1 MTAASTATYVISL
14 TPFDGAGKTDF
25 SAFRQHLGR
34 MRSAGIG
41 VYVGGGGSGEA
52 HALALD
58 EIAAIAATAAEELRG
73 KVPVRAMG
81 REPRTAA
88 AMIEWANALRD
99 TGVEALQIYSLDA
112 GHGYRPNALEQEAY
126 FRNVLDAIDFPV
138 VLSTHQYNG
147 YLLSA
152 DLFNRLLTDYP
163 HVVGINATTPDVRY
177 LAELIETIDGRAEL
191 HVGGPTNALTA
202 MSFGATGFLTSE
214 ANVAPGL
221 VRAII
226 DSFTANDLHGMF
238 ANYLRFMRLYSLNSR
253 FGSITAIKACLDV
266 LGLPGGGFIRR
277 PRFAV
282 SEPDRDSIRRSLYEL
297 NLTDRELG
305 KDQAY

>member
-52 HALALD
+52 HALALG
-58 EIAAIAATAAEELRG
+58 EIAALASTAAEELRG

-112 GHGYRPNALEQEAY
+112 GHGYRPNAREQEAY
-126 FRNVLDAIDFPV
+126 FRDVLDAIDFPI

-147 YLLSA
+147 YLLAA
-152 DLFNRLLTDYP
+152 DLFDRLLADYP
-163 HVVGINATTPDVRY
+163 HIVGINATTPDVRY
-177 LAELIETIDGRAEL
+177 LAELIETVDGRAEL
-191 HVGGPTNALTA
+191 HVGGP
-202 MSFGATGFLTSE
+202 

-226 DSFTANDLHGMF
+226 DSFDANDLRGIF
-238 ANYLRFMRLYSLNSR
+238 ANYRRFMRLYSLNSR
-253 FGSITAIKACLDV
+253 FGSITAIKVCLDV
-266 LGLPGGGFIRR
+266 LGLPGGGSIRR
-277 PRFAV
+277 PRLPL
-282 SEPDRDSIRRSLYEL
+282 SEFDRDLIRRLLGEL

-305 KDQAY
+305 KDQAH